1 MAMQYNAYRN
11 EAEGVVGTTPHERMS
26 CYIL

>member
-1 MAMQYNAYRN
+1 MAMQYNACRN
-11 EAEGVVGTTPHERMS
+11 EAGGGVGANPHECMS